1 MKLDKAIADVQDAES
16 DLAKELRTIGERH
29 AVEHDLYHL
38 GHALAR
44 QCADHL
50 ERLTPFVERYG
61 ARARDEGVAE
71 SPSLL
76 ETLRHKSA
84 ELLGR
89 SELSGVL
96 LLRDLRNLYLTAQ
109 EAEIA
114 WVILAQAA
122 QAVRDRELL
131 ALVTVCHEEAEARG
145 KWLRT
150 RIKQSAP
157 QVLATGQP

>member
-1 MKLDKAIADVQDAES
+1 MKLDKAIADVQEAES
-16 DLAKELRTIGERH
+16 DLAKELRVVGERH
-29 AVEHDLYHL
+29 ATEHDLYHL
-38 GHALAR
+38 GHTLAR
-44 QCADHL
+44 QCGEHL
-50 ERLTPFVERYG
+50 ERLAPFAERYG
-61 ARARDEGVAE
+61 ADVPDDAVAE
-71 SPSLL
+71 SPGLL
-76 ETLRHKSA
+76 ETMRRKSA

-89 SELSGVL
+89 SERSGLL

-122 QAVRDRELL
+122 QAARDRELL
-131 ALVTVCHEEAEARG
+131 QVVSLCHEEAEARG

-157 QVLATGQP
+157 QVLATG

>member
-1 MKLDKAIADVQDAES
+1 VKLDRAIEDVQHAER
-16 DLAKELRTIGERH
+16 DLAGELRTVGERH

-38 GHALAR
+38 GHTLAR
-44 QCADHL
+44 QCEEHL
-50 ERLTPFVERYG
+50 RRLEPFAERYG
-61 ARARDEGVAE
+61 AATAADGAGETPG
-71 SPSLL
+71 LL
-76 ETLRHKSA
+76 ETLRRKSS

-89 SELSGVL
+89 SEPAGML

-114 WVILAQAA
+114 WVILAQAG

-131 ALVTVCHEEAEARG
+131 LVASECNEQAEARG

-150 RIKQSAP
+150 RIKETSP
-157 QVLATGQP
+157 QVLATG